1 MEFLLGDFFGN
12 LISGKF
18 LGVSKKG
25 LTGLSRVCQVTETY
39 IPVGGGRGVLCQ
51 NVVKKTCQIYVKRL
65 CHIAVSSTIHI
76 VYYHIA
82 VYE

>member
-39 IPVGGGRGVLCQ
+39 IPAGGGGGYY
-51 NVVKKTCQIYVKRL
+51 VKKLSKKHVKYMSKDYVIL
-65 CHIAVSSTIHI
+65 LSVLLYI
-76 VYYHIA
+76 
-82 VYE
+82 